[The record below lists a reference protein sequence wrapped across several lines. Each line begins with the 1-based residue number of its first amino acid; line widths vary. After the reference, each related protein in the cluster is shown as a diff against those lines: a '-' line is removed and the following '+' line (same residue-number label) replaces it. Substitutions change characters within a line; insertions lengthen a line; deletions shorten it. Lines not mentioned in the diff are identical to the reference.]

1 MNRQAIRIDELIR
14 QRDNLVL
21 ALEMLIGANGRHDG
35 SWADCVLASE
45 AIIAECEPAMAAYR
59 ASAAA
64 VKTLKKIREK
74 HVTEIQA
81 AEPE

>member
-1 MNRQAIRIDELIR
+1 
-14 QRDNLVL
+14 
-21 ALEMLIGANGRHDG
+21 
-35 SWADCVLASE
+35 
-45 AIIAECEPAMAAYR
+45 MAAYR

-74 HVTEIQA
+74 HVAEIQA